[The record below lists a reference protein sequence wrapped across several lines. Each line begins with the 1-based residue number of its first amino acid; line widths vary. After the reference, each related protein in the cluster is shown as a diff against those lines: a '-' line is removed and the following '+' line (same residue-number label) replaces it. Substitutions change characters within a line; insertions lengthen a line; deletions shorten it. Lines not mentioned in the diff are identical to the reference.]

1 MSFGSSI
8 WGVTATRLNPQGENS
23 GHTLLVGRE
32 GVKVDYAQPLRQ
44 RSEDVVS
51 CADAGG
57 LATARAETDSIQ
69 IPLPSFFVVGPPRT
83 GTSWIHQVLQ
93 RHANLPTPTKETRFF
108 DCHFHRGV
116 DWYLKHFPEIRP
128 ECPTGEIAPT
138 YFASAEAR
146 EAIAQTIP
154 GAKLIFVF
162 RNPVQRIVSLYRV
175 KRAYGLLRCSLEE
188 ALRDDPELIAS
199 AQYATYLQK
208 WTEAFPREQM
218 LVTLYDDLCASPQR
232 YMDRLFTFLD
242 VPGEILSKA
251 EQRHVHSSERM
262 TQPRNFLVTRTAT
275 AIADWCKAH
284 NLDNLVASV
293 RESQLREVFL
303 GGGAPFPEVS
313 HSVRRRIKQLF
324 WPEVESLQTMIGR
337 DLSMWNS

>member
-1 MSFGSSI
+1 M
-8 WGVTATRLNPQGENS
+8 T
-23 GHTLLVGRE
+23 
-32 GVKVDYAQPLRQ
+32 
-44 RSEDVVS
+44 
-51 CADAGG
+51 CADASG
-57 LATARAETDSIQ
+57 LATARVQ
-69 IPLPSFFVVGPPRT
+69 GYPGVQLPAFFVVGPPRT

-116 DWYLKHFPEIRP
+116 DWYLRHFPEIRP
-128 ECPTGEIAPT
+128 ECPIGEIAPT

-146 EAIAQTIP
+146 EGIAQTVP

-162 RNPVQRIVSLYRV
+162 RNPVHRIVSLYRV

-188 ALRDDPELIAS
+188 ALACDSELLAS

-208 WTEAFPREQM
+208 WQEAFSDDQI

-242 VPGEILSKA
+242 IPGGLLSEA
-251 EQRHVHSSERM
+251 DLRHVHSSERM
-262 TQPRNFLVTRTAT
+262 TQPRSFLVTHTAT
-275 AIADWCKAH
+275 AVADWCKAR
-284 NLDNLVASV
+284 NLDNFVARV
-293 RESQLREVFL
+293 RESRLRRAFL

-313 HSVRRRIKQLF
+313 YSARKRIKELF
-324 WPEVESLQTMIGR
+324 WPEVETLQMLIGR